1 MEFRML
7 GPLRVRTARGWV
19 PIAAEQQRTVLAVLL
34 VEAGRAVSTVRL
46 VDAVWGP
53 RPPSRAVNTVQAYVM
68 RLRRLLGGDLGSDLG
83 GDIVLTR
90 DRGYEL
96 AVDGDHVDAV
106 VFERMVSA
114 ARRDLADGQ
123 AASAEA
129 RLSAALDLWRG
140 PVLADVPAVE
150 CLTWRAD
157 QLEQIQ
163 LAAQE
168 QLMAALLA
176 LDRSAEAVEVLHRLV
191 DAAPLREQR
200 WALLVRALDR
210 CGRRAEALDAFQR
223 ARRVLR
229 DELGLEPGPELR
241 ELQRAIL
248 SSDPSA
254 HSVRPAQLPSD
265 TAGFVG
271 RVEHLAR
278 LDDLVRD
285 DPGRSPSP
293 VVSVVSGAAGTG
305 KTALAVHWAHGV
317 RDRFPDGQLYLN
329 LRGYASETPVRP
341 LEALGRVLAA
351 LGVAAEQIPSDV
363 EEASALYRSL
373 LADRRVLVLLDN
385 ARDPEQVR
393 PLLPG
398 GAGCLTLVTSRD
410 RLGGLVARDGASGLV
425 VGVLDDREARAVLTR
440 LLGPARVDAE
450 PEATAEVVRLCGN
463 LPLALRIA
471 AARLSERPDA
481 PVAELAGLLAGDRL
495 GGLDVYGDT
504 DPGVAVRAAFDLS
517 YRGQP
522 ADARRLFRLLGLAP
536 GADVTAATAGALA
549 GQDAVTT
556 LRTLDRLASAN
567 LIAESAPGRYAVHD
581 LLREYAAE
589 RAAAEESPAERAAAL
604 DRLYA
609 RYLAHAGAWIDA
621 ERANVVSAVA
631 HAAEHGP
638 HEAAWLLADA
648 MRGYLFSRVLT
659 VDRCVVAEHID
670 KY

>member
-168 QLMAALLA
+168 QHMAALLA